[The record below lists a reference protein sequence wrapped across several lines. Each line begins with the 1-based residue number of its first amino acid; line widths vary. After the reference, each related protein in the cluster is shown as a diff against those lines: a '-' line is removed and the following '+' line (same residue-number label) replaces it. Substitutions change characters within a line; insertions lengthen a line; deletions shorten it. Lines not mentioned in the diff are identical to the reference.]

1 LDALISFDFKKIK
14 AALDE
19 ELVIMNKEIER
30 VKVLVA

>member
-14 AALDE
+14 AALDD
-19 ELVIMNKEIER
+19 ELESMKKEIER